1 MNNQLNILGKIVES
15 KLNSIKFEIN
25 DQYISYI
32 KIYSIN
38 ISQFEELVF
47 FLDAEKIMISNS
59 YVFNFSGKQ
68 VFTESK
74 YVYFNNRIFLS
85 SDFLDKINFKF
96 PELRTNEFKRIV
108 KIANNLNY
116 SKILTRLDGL
126 SSNLIEDAKKL
137 NIDVVDFVYK
147 KIQEQNIKDV
157 LDD

>member
-15 KLNSIKFEIN
+15 KFNSIKFEIN

-47 FLDAEKIMISNS
+47 FLDAEKIIISNS

-137 NIDVVDFVYK
+137 NIDVIDFVYK